1 MQAYTALR
9 KIFFAEYTAL
19 RKIFFAEYAALRKMF
34 GYYLTDKTTSLH
46 KKTMQ
51 KQSLFLHRFVCRFAI
66 QRRQYVSYNLALMAF
81 DSAS

>member
-1 MQAYTALR
+1 MFFVKYTALR
-9 KIFFAEYTAL
+9 KMFFVEYTAL
-19 RKIFFAEYAALRKMF
+19 RKIF

-66 QRRQYVSYNLALMAF
+66 QRRQYVSYNLALMAA